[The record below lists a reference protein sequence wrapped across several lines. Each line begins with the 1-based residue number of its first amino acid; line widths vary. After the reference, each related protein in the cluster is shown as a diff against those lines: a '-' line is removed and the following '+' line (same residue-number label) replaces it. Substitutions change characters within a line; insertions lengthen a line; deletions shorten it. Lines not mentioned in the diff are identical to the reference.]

1 MSRRS
6 FARRPIRSWT
16 SRIVL
21 GLFATTLAYVGC
33 SSSDS
38 DTYTVVDPGADKP
51 TNGVIRVHED
61 TLRGRV
67 ENGHLVLSVDVQS
80 EGKAVTGSLH
90 ANLLSVDNVTQH
102 AQQSFAYTLA
112 AGERAT
118 VTTTLPLTAGIDE
131 QSDLVGFNL
140 RITDGASGGLRVTRS
155 LLYVVEAYELVLEGP
170 STAVRG
176 KAATFRV
183 RTLDPISKKVLS
195 GYPVKLRVEKDGAPT
210 VTLEVTTGATGD
222 AVFPVATP
230 EEGALG
236 VTAGTA
242 AQGMNTELATS
253 LQVEAPGARVM
264 LTTDKPI
271 YQPGQLIHLRALAL
285 NRGGNTPLGAT
296 PVTFEIED
304 GKGNKIFK
312 KTGTTDGYGIASTQF
327 RLGSVLNLGVFKVRV
342 DVGGQLSEKTV
353 TVSHYALPKFKIG
366 VQTSKAW
373 YSAGDELL
381 GTIDADYFFGKPVS
395 GGDVTIE
402 AATLDVGETVFA
414 KIVGKTNADGVF
426 PFSIQLPSSL
436 VGLPLERGNALV
448 VLRSTVLD
456 TAQQEVIK
464 ETLVTVSDRGL
475 DMALVPEAT
484 QIVPGVENRLDLFL
498 SDPLGAP
505 LAGTAA
511 SVSLPGGASVDVTT
525 DEWGHAP
532 IFWLPPSGTTAGS
545 VTVTT
550 TPPGGKQVTETFAF
564 DIQAGAEHVVVRT
577 DKALYETGETVT
589 VDIRASDQG
598 GYVYVD
604 WINGGQTVDM
614 RTLQAQDGVVSFTM
628 TLDTSMM
635 GSNRIEGYVVDADGN
650 VIRSGRTIFVRGGG
664 SLSVDLS
671 TDKPQYEPG
680 EKAEMT
686 LSVKDEKGEPAVA
699 ALGVQVVDEAVFAL
713 VEAKPGLLRTY
724 FELEDMYSEPHYEIH
739 GPRGDLNE
747 VLFSDPEDP
756 AEEAANQTKAQAAL
770 AALGR
775 GSITGVSLGSW
786 ASVQQQAGV
795 VLAPYYEKE
804 RTRLQAILELAAS
817 MAKPE
822 LEAKGCTPSEYYCA
836 NGTYAEELLAVVRRS
851 FRAYDFWGNAY
862 EIADDPYSWDIRVTT
877 PGPDEKSGTGDDWI
891 MSFSYWEVDR
901 DDGAPVPGA
910 DPGSASGGSGGATGM
925 ADAGNSGGSAGIA
938 EEGAGEPRVRKDF
951 PETLY
956 VNPAII
962 TGPDGKATV
971 SLDMADSITE
981 WRVSTLANSIDG
993 KLGGGVGGV
1002 TVFQDFF
1009 VDINFPAQLTR
1020 GDEVSFPVAVYNYLD
1035 EPQSVQVD
1043 LEPGDWYTPLGA
1055 TTQVVDLAAGEVRGI
1070 RVPVRVDKVGVRT
1083 LTVKAIGT
1091 EKSDAVARMVRVV
1104 PDGKEFAQA
1113 DSGSLSA
1120 GSVSHTP
1127 QFPANAVE
1135 GSPLLFLNVYP
1146 AFLSQAVEGLDS
1158 MLQEPYGCFEQT
1170 TSTTW
1175 PNVLVL
1181 SYMLASGQV
1190 TPEIQMKAE
1199 SLISTGYQRLLT
1211 FEHPG
1216 GGFSWFGTQD
1226 PAPYLSVTAF
1236 GVMEFADMAKVHD
1249 LDDTLI
1255 PRTVQWLA
1263 SQQKPDGSWEGDQ
1276 TEFFSFHTS
1285 ALRNTAFVTWSLG
1298 TAGYTGPEMGL
1309 GLSFIK
1315 ANLNKEPSDAYTLG
1329 IVANALVHAAPGDPV
1344 TSQVLSDLDEA
1355 KVIDGDKAYWDA
1367 GDTQTSFYGSGND
1380 AVVTSTALI
1389 GHAMLLAGGYGSTVQ
1404 GALNY
1409 LTSCK
1414 DANGNFGSTQS
1425 TIWTLRTLLL
1435 AASKGTDG
1443 AVGQLSVEM
1452 DGEPFTTLQLTKD
1465 QWDVMQTVDMSTLA
1479 TSGAHDVSLTFLGTG
1494 RVSYNLVSKYHL
1506 PWSDVPVEP
1515 PGPLTIDIAYD
1526 KTSLTLDETVTA
1538 TLSVTS
1544 NTETLQN
1551 MILVTVGLPPG
1562 FEVMTEDLAV
1572 YLQNGKLSNF
1582 ELTGKQLTLYLSE
1595 LAAGTTELFT
1605 YRLRATM
1612 PVKAEDGGAEAYPY
1626 YEPDTKTAAASTVFT
1641 VVEN

>member
-6 FARRPIRSWT
+6 FARRPLRFWT

-21 GLFATTLAYVGC
+21 GLFATTLAYAGC

-38 DTYTVVDPGADKP
+38 DSYSVVDPGADKP

-80 EGKAVTGSLH
+80 EGKAVTGSLQ
-90 ANLLSVDNVTQH
+90 AKLLSVDNATQH
-102 AQQSFAYTLA
+102 QQQSFAYALA

-118 VTTTLPLTAGIDE
+118 VTTTLPLEGEIDE

-140 RITDGASGGLRVTRS
+140 RVTDGSSGGLRVTKS

-170 STAVRG
+170 SKAARG
-176 KAATFRV
+176 KTATFRV
-183 RTLDPISKKVLS
+183 RTQDPISKKVLS
-195 GYPVKLRVEKDGAPT
+195 GYPVQLRVEREGAPAA
-210 VTLEVTTGATGD
+210 TLEAVTGATGD

-230 EEGALG
+230 EEGSLG

-253 LQVEAPGARVM
+253 LQVEASGARVM

-312 KTGTTDGYGIASTQF
+312 KTGTTDSYGIASTQF

-381 GTIDADYFFGKPVS
+381 GTVDADYFFGKPVA

-426 PFSIQLPSSL
+426 PFSIQLPSTL

-464 ETLVTVSDRGL
+464 ETLVTVSDRGI

-505 LAGTAA
+505 LAGKAA

-550 TPPGGKQVTETFAF
+550 TPPGGSQVTETFSF
-564 DIQAGAEHVVVRT
+564 DIQAGTEHVVVRT

-614 RTLQAQDGVVSFTM
+614 RTLQATDGVVSFTM
-628 TLDTSMM
+628 TLDASMM

-680 EKAEMT
+680 EKAELT
-686 LSVKDEKGEPAVA
+686 LSVKDEKGEPTVA

-804 RTRLQAILELAAS
+804 RTRLQAILELAAAI
-817 MAKPE
+817 AKPE

-877 PGPDEKSGTGDDWI
+877 PGPDEKSGTGDDRT

-901 DDGAPVPGA
+901 NDGEPVPGT
-910 DPGSASGGSGGATGM
+910 DPGNAAGGSGGATGM
-925 ADAGNSGGSAGIA
+925 ADAGNSGGSGGEAQ
-938 EEGAGEPRVRKDF
+938 EGEDGPRVRKDF

-971 SLDMADSITE
+971 SLDMADSITQ
-981 WRVSTLANSIDG
+981 WRVSTLANSTDG
-993 KLGGGVGGV
+993 KLGGGIGGV

-1070 RVPVRVDKVGVRT
+1070 RVPVRVDKVGLRT

-1127 QFPANAVE
+1127 KFPANAVE

-1181 SYMLASGQV
+1181 SYMLASGQI

-1199 SLISTGYQRLLT
+1199 SLVSTGYQRLLT

-1344 TSQVLSDLDEA
+1344 TSQVLSDLEAA
-1355 KVIDGDKAYWDA
+1355 KVTDGDKAYWDA
-1367 GDTQTSFYGSGND
+1367 SDTQTSFYGSGND

-1443 AVGQLSVEM
+1443 AVGQLAVEM

-1479 TSGAHDVSLTFLGTG
+1479 TPGAHDVSLTFVGTG

-1506 PWSDVPVEP
+1506 PWSEVPAEP

-1544 NTETLQN
+1544 NTGTMQN

-1572 YLQNGKLSNF
+1572 YLQSGKLSNF

-1595 LAAGTTELFT
+1595 LSAGTTEVFT

-1641 VVEN
+1641 VVEK